1 MKALLKLYH
10 DQPALYEEDYDP
22 AGFEW
27 INNISADEN
36 MLVFMR
42 RGAKEKEDLLIVCN
56 FSPLVYENHKIGVPY
71 NGKYKEIFNSDS
83 KEFGGDG
90 NVNPRAKSSKKSP
103 CDDREDSIQ
112 ILVPPMGI
120 SIFQCTRTAEKAAAG
135 HTTKRAAKTTEAA
148 KAVKEEK
155 PVKKVARKTAA
166 KTAEPAAKT
175 EEAAPKRRGRK
186 KKEVSAEAA
195 KVAVVAEP
203 KETKLAVKREPK
215 ETKVAVKREPKET
228 KVAVKRE
235 PKETKLTV
243 AAKKEAAA
251 TDEKK

>member
-1 MKALLKLYH
+1 MLAHPGKKLLFMGQDFAQFSEWSEAKSLEWDLLQYDEHKQLQSYVKALLKLYH

-120 SIFQCTRTAEKAAAG
+120 SIFQCTRTAEKAAVG

-155 PVKKVARKTAA
+155 PVKKAARKTRI
-166 KTAEPAAKT
+166 KD
-175 EEAAPKRRGRK
+175 G
-186 KKEVSAEAA
+186 
-195 KVAVVAEP
+195 
-203 KETKLAVKREPK
+203 
-215 ETKVAVKREPKET
+215 
-228 KVAVKRE
+228 
-235 PKETKLTV
+235 
-243 AAKKEAAA
+243 
-251 TDEKK
+251 